1 MIYWIVSIR
10 NMVNYFRVDTQ
21 KGNCTAF
28 LDTEI
33 FSLNII
39 LKQLY
44 IVSQFFGAYTKKL
57 SFIPKECKTNRAST
71 TLVKNLSIFHHNLH
85 EQFTSLRQS
94 LKSNEYPVKLIRV
107 WIHNLLMRTN
117 SIYHYINKLNVMN
130 I

>member
-10 NMVNYFRVDTQ
+10 NMVIYFRVDAQ

-44 IVSQFFGAYTKKL
+44 IVSQFFWCLYQKVIIY
-57 SFIPKECKTNRAST
+57 SNRMQKE
-71 TLVKNLSIFHHNLH
+71 
-85 EQFTSLRQS
+85 
-94 LKSNEYPVKLIRV
+94 
-107 WIHNLLMRTN
+107 
-117 SIYHYINKLNVMN
+117 
-130 I
+130 